1 VGSEEG
7 EKVQE
12 PSPGET
18 PMEVTGTAMSPDEV
32 LDRYFDCVTR
42 KDMDGLLTIFAEDAV
57 IVTSSGEY
65 QGHAAIA
72 AFYRNGV
79 FRITRFHPST
89 GPRHRFENRI
99 ALEIELIGDGEV
111 RKVGDFFTMVDG
123 KITRMVVY
131 SGPGY
136 SPTKPSRN

>member
-1 VGSEEG
+1 M
-7 EKVQE
+7 E
-12 PSPGET
+12 P
-18 PMEVTGTAMSPDEV
+18 TGTAMSPDEV

-42 KDMDGLLTIFAEDAV
+42 KDMDGLLAIFAEDAV
-57 IVTSSGEY
+57 IVTSSGDHR
-65 QGHAAIA
+65 GHAAIA

-79 FRITRFHPST
+79 FRLTTFHPSA

-99 ALEIELIGDGEV
+99 AVEIELISDGEV
-111 RKVGDFFTMVDG
+111 RKVGDFFTMVEG

-136 SPTKPSRN
+136 SPAGSSRN